1 MYNCICC
8 VFPNIQNSDYIF
20 LLMCNKLNQMETF
33 SFKTCFAHDIPAPPT
48 LFIFIVNVLDM
59 WGIYT
64 VENGEQGLA
73 SHTDLIK
80 SQGS

>member
-1 MYNCICC
+1 
-8 VFPNIQNSDYIF
+8 
-20 LLMCNKLNQMETF
+20 MCNKLNQMETF